1 MEENQRVRLTK
12 KMLKDSLLKLLKR
25 KNIQKISI
33 KEICDLAQINRSTF
47 YKYYSTEYDLL
58 KDIKNE
64 HFFAMQEF
72 LKLTDSNLTILK
84 FLKYIDEN
92 AEFFKL
98 MLDTLNNIDF
108 LEQLLPVCFSKMN
121 YDEKLEKYKNSTKQE
136 YMFQFLIYGCINVIK
151 KWLFNERR
159 ETLQE
164 MNLILVDLISK
175 FFRKNI

>member
-12 KMLKDSLLKLLKR
+12 KMLKDSFLNLFKK

-58 KDIKNE
+58 KDIENE
-64 HFFAMQEF
+64 HLLAMQEF
-72 LKLTDSNLTILK
+72 LKLTDSNLAILK
-84 FLKYIDEN
+84 ILKYIDQN
-92 AEFFKL
+92 ADFFKL
-98 MLDTLNNIDF
+98 ILDTLKNIDF
-108 LEQLLPVCFSKMN
+108 LDQLLPVCFSKMN
-121 YDEKLEKYKNSTKQE
+121 YVDKFEKYKTTTEQE

-159 ETLQE
+159 ESLQE
-164 MNLILVDLISK
+164 MTLILDDLISK
-175 FFRKNI
+175 FFKIN